1 MSKNDLKICRFF
13 EGNEKE
19 KFTLSVHVFKEKREF
34 LFKEIVRV
42 LLNNYSNINAL
53 KTLTNNYIR

>member
-19 KFTLSVHVFKEKREF
+19 KFSLNVHVFKEKREF